1 MANSWFPHDA
11 TAHNDQRI
19 LALRM
24 KYGWEGYGLY
34 WALLEAM
41 YETADAKLDANALR
55 PLCLRFAI
63 TEDRLMEIIDHC
75 ISISLFVREDGYV
88 FSVRLV
94 EEKLAAIER
103 STMARQSA
111 ARRWTKGKRKP
122 NNANAL
128 PTQCEGNAPPHPTPH
143 IQQSSMEK
151 EKCDDDPQTTERKF
165 REIAL
170 AEQWCDVHYLD
181 KTFHQAGSLSIE
193 NRQEFYRKVR
203 VLVNAYHSK
212 SQSARKLAHKMYGEI
227 AGFVNDRGAMEG
239 RLTPQEIEARRLFR
253 EEGVEVDCA

>member
-55 PLCLRFAI
+55 PLCLRFAMS
-63 TEDRLMEIIDHC
+63 EEKLLEIIELC
-75 ISISLFVREDGYV
+75 IAISLFVREDGRV

-94 EEKLAAIER
+94 EEKVAALER
-103 STMARQSA
+103 SSMAKQSA
-111 ARRWTKGKRKP
+111 ERRWNKGKRKP
-122 NNANAL
+122 TDAIAL
-128 PTQCEGNAPPHPTPH
+128 PTQSEGNAPPHSTPQ
-143 IQQSSMEK
+143 IQQSSVEK
-151 EKCDDDPQTTERKF
+151 PKVEDDTKTIESKF

-181 KTFHQAGSLSIE
+181 KTFHQSSSLSAE
-193 NRQEFYRKVR
+193 NRQEFYRKLR
-203 VLVNAYHSK
+203 VLVNCYHSK
-212 SQSARKLAHKMYGEI
+212 SAATRKIAHKMYGEI
-227 AGFVNDRGAMEG
+227 AGFVNDRGDMQRVLTDKEVG
-239 RLTPQEIEARRLFR
+239 RRREIAEKIV
-253 EEGVEVDCA
+253 G